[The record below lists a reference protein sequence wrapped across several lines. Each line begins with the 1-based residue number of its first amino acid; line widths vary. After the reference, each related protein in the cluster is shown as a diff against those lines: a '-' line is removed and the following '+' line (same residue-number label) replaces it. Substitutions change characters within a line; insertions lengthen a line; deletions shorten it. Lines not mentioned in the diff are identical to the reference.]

1 MLASRCLAWNL
12 GFRANRSWDEVRC
25 AERCCT
31 DLLAN
36 PIVRRQAMMMTAL
49 HSLLKMV
56 AAQQADELRLGVERA
71 PIVLTGGVPK
81 NLTLAE
87 TGERVLRQMLGSLLS
102 PEVEASLA
110 RGEAHSFAHDAGEGF
125 GVYQV
130 QFLPRSKHEAGF
142 DVRLTKGR
150 PAPTTAPAMH
160 AVPVLPAT
168 QTALAATARAVPA
181 FASSNEPAPTMTEST
196 PQASS
201 LVVTGSLEGLLA
213 RAAALHA
220 SDVHVRQGEAAYAR
234 IDGHLTLL
242 QAGPHDI
249 RELLGA
255 SAHLTAARGSIDLA
269 LDSPSAGRLRLHTF
283 LAGGVP
289 SLAVRILPAEIPDL
303 SSIGF
308 PSELRDLASLP
319 NGLVLLTGPAGSGKS
334 TTAAALC
341 QELIRQRSVMLLT
354 LEDPVEYVFETR
366 QSHSIVRQ
374 RQIGLDVA
382 DFATGLRD
390 ALREDPDVLL
400 IGEMRDAESISLALT
415 AAETGH
421 LVFATL
427 HSRGA
432 ASAIERIIDAY
443 PAARQ
448 QQLRVQLSESLRAV
462 LAHRLLPHAR
472 GSGRALALE
481 VLRRNSAVANLIRE
495 GKTPQLISAMQSS
508 RKEGMVLL
516 ERSLADLCRAGT
528 IDERQAFAAAN
539 DQDSLMEYLHARTKS

>member
-1 MLASRCLAWNL
+1 
-12 GFRANRSWDEVRC
+12 
-25 AERCCT
+25 
-31 DLLAN
+31 
-36 PIVRRQAMMMTAL
+36 MMMSAL

-71 PIVLTGGVPK
+71 PVVLTGGVPK

-102 PEVEASLA
+102 PEAEASMA

-130 QFLPRSKHEAGF
+130 QFLPRKHEAGF

-150 PAPTTAPAMH
+150 PAPAPVSHAPPTVATPQSAPAPAIH
-160 AVPVLPAT
+160 AVEPA
-168 QTALAATARAVPA
+168 L
-181 FASSNEPAPTMTEST
+181 ASSNEPAQAMSERVT
-196 PQASS
+196 PLA
-201 LVVTGSLEGLLA
+201 VTSALEALLS

-220 SDVHVRQGEAAYAR
+220 SDIHVRQGEAAYAR

-242 QAGPHDI
+242 QAGAHDV

-255 SAHLTAARGSIDLA
+255 SAHLTAARASADLS
-269 LDSPSAGRLRLHTF
+269 LNSPSAGRLRLHTF

-289 SLAVRILPAEIPDL
+289 SLAVRLLPAEIPSL
-303 SSIGF
+303 SQIGF
-308 PSELRDLASLP
+308 PNELRDLASLP

-354 LEDPVEYVFETR
+354 LEDPVEYTFETR
-366 QSHSIVRQ
+366 HTNSIVRQ

-495 GKTPQLISAMQSS
+495 GKTPQLTSAMQSS

-528 IDERQAFAAAN
+528 IDERQAFSAAN
-539 DQDSLMEYLHARTKS
+539 DQDSLMEYLHARSKT

>member
-1 MLASRCLAWNL
+1 MN
-12 GFRANRSWDEVRC
+12 
-25 AERCCT
+25 
-31 DLLAN
+31 
-36 PIVRRQAMMMTAL
+36 AL
-49 HSLLKMV
+49 QSLLKMV
-56 AAQQADELRLGVERA
+56 ASQQADELRLGVERA
-71 PIVLTGGVPK
+71 PVVLTGGVPT

-102 PEVEASLA
+102 PEAEASLA
-110 RGEAHSFAHDAGEGF
+110 RGETHSFAHDAGEGF

-130 QFLPRSKHEAGF
+130 QFMPRPKHEAGF
-142 DVRLTKGR
+142 DVRLTNAR
-150 PAPTTAPAMH
+150 HASHAAPVVQATPAPDASA
-160 AVPVLPAT
+160 ALPAERAT
-168 QTALAATARAVPA
+168 LPPFAAQPLHAPSPLARSAPKIAEAAT
-181 FASSNEPAPTMTEST
+181 
-196 PQASS
+196 
-201 LVVTGSLEGLLA
+201 VVTPLALTGALEALLA
-213 RAAALHA
+213 RAATLRA
-220 SDVHVRQGEAAYAR
+220 SDVHVRQGEAAFAR
-234 IDGHLTLL
+234 IDGHLSLL
-242 QAGPHDI
+242 QTGAHDI
-249 RELLGA
+249 HELLGA
-255 SAHLTAARGSIDLA
+255 AADFATTRASADHSLR
-269 LDSPSAGRLRLHTF
+269 SPSAGRLRLHVYR
-283 LAGGVP
+283 AGGLP
-289 SLAVRILPAEIPDL
+289 ALAVRLLPPEIPSL
-303 SSIGF
+303 SALGF
-308 PSELRDLASLP
+308 PNELKDLATLP

-341 QELIRQRSVMLLT
+341 QELIRLRSVMLLT
-354 LEDPVEYVFETR
+354 LEDPVEYTFDTR
-366 QSHSIVRQ
+366 QTNSIVRQ

-382 DFATGLRD
+382 DFVSGLRD

-421 LVFATL
+421 LVFATM

-495 GKTPQLISAMQSS
+495 GKTPQLTTAMQSS

-516 ERSLADLCRAGT
+516 ERSLADLCRAGV

-539 DQDSLMEYLHARTKS
+539 DQDCLMEYLHARSKS

>member
-1 MLASRCLAWNL
+1 MN
-12 GFRANRSWDEVRC
+12 
-25 AERCCT
+25 
-31 DLLAN
+31 
-36 PIVRRQAMMMTAL
+36 AL
-49 HSLLKMV
+49 QSLLKMV

-71 PIVLTGGVPK
+71 PVVLTGGVPS

-102 PEVEASLA
+102 PEAEASLA
-110 RGEAHSFAHDAGEGF
+110 RGETHSLSHDAGEGF

-130 QFLPRSKHEAGF
+130 QFVPRPKHEAGF
-142 DVRLTKGR
+142 DVRLTNSRHGSKDAPVVATS
-150 PAPTTAPAMH
+150 PAPYTVAALPTG
-160 AVPVLPAT
+160 PAT
-168 QTALAATARAVPA
+168 QPASAARLPHASSPAGPAQPLAEAATVATPLALTPA
-181 FASSNEPAPTMTEST
+181 
-196 PQASS
+196 
-201 LVVTGSLEGLLA
+201 LEALLA
-213 RAAALHA
+213 RAAALRA
-220 SDVHVRQGEAAYAR
+220 SDIHVRQGEAAFAR
-234 IDGHLTLL
+234 IDGHLSLL
-242 QAGPHDI
+242 QAGAHDI

-255 SAHLTAARGSIDLA
+255 AADFATARTSGDHSLR
-269 LDSPSAGRLRLHTF
+269 SPSAGRLRLHVYR
-283 LAGGVP
+283 AGGLP
-289 SLAVRILPAEIPDL
+289 TLAVRLLPPEIPSL
-303 SSIGF
+303 SALGF
-308 PSELRDLASLP
+308 PNELKDLAALP

-334 TTAAALC
+334 TTMAALC
-341 QELIRQRSVMLLT
+341 QELIRLRSVMLLT
-354 LEDPVEYVFETR
+354 LEDPVEYGFDTR
-366 QSHSIVRQ
+366 QTNSIVRQ

-382 DFATGLRD
+382 DFASGLRD

-432 ASAIERIIDAY
+432 ASAIDRIIDAY

-495 GKTPQLISAMQSS
+495 GKTPQLTSAMQSS

-516 ERSLADLCRAGT
+516 ERSLADLCRSGV

-539 DQDSLMEYLHARTKS
+539 DQDCLMEYLHARSKV